1 MIFPTL
7 ETERL
12 KLVEITMDYLEDY
25 FSIMSYDEVTKYYG
39 MNSLTDKEDA
49 ERIISSFGVNF
60 QDKRGI
66 RWGIVLKENNRFI
79 GTVGLNALQIH
90 NKRCEVGYEIH
101 PDTWKKGYTSE
112 AVKKVLEYCFEDLML
127 YRVGAVT
134 FMENEPSFKLLLKL
148 GFQKEGVL
156 RGYLYQNEISHD
168 AFIFSMTNPDWNKM
182 KI

>member
-25 FSIMSYDEVTKYYG
+25 FSVMSNDDVTKYYG
-39 MNSLTDKEDA
+39 MSSLKEKVEA

-79 GTVGLNALQIH
+79 GTVGLNNLQIH
-90 NKRCEVGYEIH
+90 NKRCEIGYEIH

-112 AVKKVLEYCFEDLML
+112 AVKIVLQYCFDELDL

-134 FMENEPSFKLLLKL
+134 FLENEPSFNLLMKL
-148 GFQKEGVL
+148 GFQKEGIL
-156 RGYLYQNEISHD
+156 RGYLYQHEVSND
-168 AFIFSMTNPDWNKM
+168 AFIFSMVKPDWNNT